1 MWLAIALI
9 DQPLV
14 RNACAST
21 QFSHVNIG
29 TGPFDGFQL
38 WTSRSVEEVSS
49 PLPELR
55 RCVADLGKLI

>member
-9 DQPLV
+9 DHPFV
-14 RNACAST
+14 RSACAST

-29 TGPFDGFQL
+29 TGPFHGLQL
-38 WTSRSVEEVSS
+38 WTSRSVEGASS

-55 RCVADLGKLI
+55 RCVAE